1 MALSTK
7 KPSKKAV
14 VSRDPRIRS
23 RVPLLES
30 MSPELRNLLVG
41 FLDAVLNLERA
52 IEVYKEKQ
60 AREPGV
66 PSSRSRKRL
75 TRAKVQG

>member
-1 MALSTK
+1 MAPASK

-52 IEVYKEKQ
+52 IEVYREEQTQ
-60 AREPGV
+60 APQKDG
-66 PSSRSRKRL
+66 
-75 TRAKVQG
+75 